1 MTWAVGSIVGPASAG
16 LLIGHGHPHI
26 WVACV
31 VGGTALAAVLFLD
44 LRRHL
49 TDAQDGIAVPA

>member
-1 MTWAVGSIVGPASAG
+1 MAG
-16 LLIGHGHPHI
+16 LLIGHGHPHV
-26 WVACV
+26 WVMCV

-49 TDAQDGIAVPA
+49 SDAQDGLPALA